1 VSLRQLAAP
10 LLAAKLAFAPICG
23 ISLAASSATAQSTPT
38 SDQNAEQKIDQ
49 EFLAVPSAKLA
60 GEDLKILTAA
70 PHIAASKEDYATA
83 EFVAA
88 KFTAAG
94 LETNIIPYKV
104 WLNVPREVKITA
116 TAPDGKVLMTGPTP
130 EHVVDDPYQNDP
142 RIVTAFNSSS
152 PSCDLTAEVVYANFG
167 TPEDF
172 KKLEDLHVDIR
183 GKIVLVRYGHNFRG
197 VKVYLAQLRGAAGVI
212 IYSDPADDGFTK
224 GKVYPD
230 GPYRPATGVQRG
242 SVQYIF
248 KYPGDATTPGI
259 ASDLNLPE
267 DKRIPPQ
274 QATSQPTIPATPISW
289 QDAEPIL
296 KALSGPTVPK
306 DWQGGLPFE
315 YHTGPGGVTVHLVL
329 NQDYAY
335 RIIWDVIGT
344 IDGTTYPDEWV
355 VAGNHRDAWVFGA
368 VDPSSGTAS
377 MLEAVRGIGELLKTG
392 WRPKRRIVFGS
403 WDAEEEGL
411 IGSTEWAES
420 HARHLENAVAYFN
433 TDVSVS
439 GPDFSAAAVP
449 TLKQFVRDV
458 TKEVPSAKGAT
469 VYDQWKAKEA
479 LAAKSHVNNGFG
491 EKHINAH
498 VTDDV
503 DVGDLGS
510 GSDYTPF
517 FQHLGVPST
526 DIGSGGP
533 YGVYHSAFD
542 NYNWFVK
549 NADPDFTLL
558 QQQARVLGLEI
569 IKMADAGVLPY
580 DYSTYASEI
589 TVYLQ
594 TAKKKAG
601 EAGLKNLDFDRAFQ
615 AVQRFSAAAAS
626 IQKKINSPA
635 VDIPALNATLLNT
648 EHDLLSTEGLP
659 GRPWYR
665 HTIYAPGEFTG
676 YAAVVIPGV
685 NEAIDAKDLSRAQTQ
700 MAILTDALNRAAAS
714 LESAK

>member
-1 VSLRQLAAP
+1 MTLRELTTAVVLISFTASTTLAQSAAAP
-10 LLAAKLAFAPICG
+10 
-23 ISLAASSATAQSTPT
+23 S
-38 SDQNAEQKIDQ
+38 EQKVEQ

-60 GEDLKILTAA
+60 GEHLKTLTAA

-83 EFVAA
+83 EYVAA
-88 KFTAAG
+88 KFKAAG

-104 WLNVPREVKITA
+104 WLNVPKEVKITA
-116 TAPDGKVLMTGPTP
+116 TAPDGTVLMTGPTP
-130 EHVVDDPYQNDP
+130 EHVSDDPYQNDP

-152 PSCDLTAEVVYANFG
+152 PSCDLTAEVVYANYG

-172 KKLEDLHVDIR
+172 KKLEDLHVDIK
-183 GKIVLVRYGHNFRG
+183 GKIILVRYGHNFRG
-197 VKVYLAQLRGAAGVI
+197 VKVYLAQLGGAAGVI

-259 ASDLNLPE
+259 ASDPDLPS
-267 DKRIPPQ
+267 DKRIPPD
-274 QATSQPTIPATPISW
+274 QAASQPTIPATPISW
-289 QDAEPIL
+289 HDAEPIL
-296 KALSGPTVPK
+296 KALTGPVVPK
-306 DWQGGLPFE
+306 EWQGGLPFP
-315 YHTGPGGVTVHLVL
+315 YHTGPGGVQVHLL
-329 NQDYAY
+329 LKQDYAY
-335 RIIWDVIGT
+335 RTIWDVIGT

-377 MLEAVRGIGELLKTG
+377 MLEAVHGIGELLKTG

-411 IGSTEWAES
+411 IGSTEWAEG
-420 HARHLENAVAYFN
+420 HARHLEHAVAYFN

-458 TKEVPSAKGAT
+458 AKEVPSAKGAT
-469 VYDQWKAKEA
+469 VYDQWKAKQA
-479 LAAKSHVNNGFG
+479 LDAKGHVNNGFN
-491 EKHINAH
+491 EKHVNAH
-498 VTDDV
+498 LTDDV

-526 DIGSGGP
+526 DIGSNGP

-542 NYNWFVK
+542 NYAWFVK

-558 QQQARVLGLEI
+558 QQQARVFGLEV
-569 IKMADAGVLPY
+569 IKMADAGILPY
-580 DYSTYASEI
+580 DYSNYAAEI
-589 TVYLQ
+589 SIYLQ
-594 TAKKKAG
+594 TAKKKAS
-601 EAGLKNLDFDRAFQ
+601 EAGLKEIKFEPALQ
-615 AVQRFSAAAAS
+615 AAQRFSIAAEAL
-626 IQKKINSPA
+626 QTKTLFDQPRTF
-635 VDIPALNATLLNT
+635 PALNAILLNT

-659 GRPWYR
+659 GRPWYK

-685 NEAIDAKDLSRAQTQ
+685 NEAIDARDVPRAQAQ
-700 MAILTDALNRAAAS
+700 MAILTEALNRAAAT

>member
-1 VSLRQLAAP
+1 LTLRELTSAVI
-10 LLAAKLAFAPICG
+10 LLSF
-23 ISLAASSATAQSTPT
+23 SASSTFAQFAGTVS
-38 SDQNAEQKIDQ
+38 EQKIEQ

-60 GEDLKILTAA
+60 GEHLKTLTAS

-83 EFVAA
+83 EYVAS
-88 KFTAAG
+88 KFKAAG
-94 LETNIIPYKV
+94 LETNIVPYKV
-104 WLNVPREVKITA
+104 WLNLPKEVKITA

-130 EHVVDDPYQNDP
+130 EHVASDPYQNDP

-152 PSCDLTAEVVYANFG
+152 PSCDLTASVVYANYG

-172 KKLEDLHVDIR
+172 KRLADLQVDIK

-197 VKVYLAQLRGAAGVI
+197 VKVYLAQLGGAAGVI

-259 ASDLNLPE
+259 ASDPDLPN
-267 DKRIPPQ
+267 DKRIPPE
-274 QATSQPTIPATPISW
+274 QAASQPTIPATPISW

-296 KALSGPTVPK
+296 KALGGPVVPK
-306 DWQGGLPFE
+306 EWQGGLPFP
-315 YHTGPGGVTVHLVL
+315 YHTGPGGVQVHLVL
-329 NQDYAY
+329 KQDYAY
-335 RIIWDVIGT
+335 RTIWDVIGT
-344 IDGTTYPDEWV
+344 IDGSTYPDEWV

-377 MLEAVRGIGELLKTG
+377 MLEAVHGVGELLKTG
-392 WRPKRRIVFGS
+392 WRPKRRIVFAS

-411 IGSTEWAES
+411 IGSTEWAEG
-420 HARHLENAVAYFN
+420 HAKHLEHAVAYFN

-439 GPDFSAAAVP
+439 GPDFTAAAVP
-449 TLKQFVRDV
+449 TLKEFVRDV
-458 TKEVPSAKGAT
+458 AKEVPSAKGAT
-469 VYDQWKAKEA
+469 VYDQWKSKQA
-479 LAAKSHVNNGFG
+479 LDSKGNVANGFS
-491 EKHINAH
+491 EKHVNAH
-498 VTDDV
+498 VNDDV

-526 DIGSGGP
+526 DIGSNGP

-542 NYNWFVK
+542 DYNWYVK
-549 NADPDFTLL
+549 NADPDFTFL
-558 QQQARVLGLEI
+558 QQQARVFGLEA

-580 DYSTYASEI
+580 DYPNYAAEI
-589 TVYLQ
+589 TSYLQ

-601 EAGLKNLDFDRAFQ
+601 EAGLKDIRFDA
-615 AVQRFSAAAAS
+615 AIAAAHRFSTAAAD
-626 IQKKINSPA
+626 IQKKIASP
-635 VDIPALNATLLNT
+635 VNDIPAFNAVLLKT

-659 GRPWYR
+659 GRPWYK

-685 NEAIDAKDLSRAQTQ
+685 NEAIDAKDVPRAQAQ
-700 MAILTDALNRAAAS
+700 MAILVEALNRAAIT

>member
-1 VSLRQLAAP
+1 MTLREFTATAVL
-10 LLAAKLAFAPICG
+10 F
-23 ISLAASSATAQSTPT
+23 SFAASSTFAQSAAPP
-38 SDQNAEQKIDQ
+38 SEQKIEQ

-60 GEDLKILTAA
+60 GEHLRTLTAA
-70 PHIAASKEDYATA
+70 PHLAASKEDYATA
-83 EFVAA
+83 EYVAE
-88 KFTAAG
+88 KFKAAG

-104 WLNVPREVKITA
+104 WLSIPKEVKITA
-116 TAPDGKVLMTGPTP
+116 TAPDGTVLMTGPTP
-130 EHVVDDPYQNDP
+130 EHVTDDPYQNDP

-152 PSCDLTAEVVYANFG
+152 PSCDLTASVVYANYG

-172 KKLEDLHVDIR
+172 KKLESLHVDIK

-197 VKVYLAQLRGAAGVI
+197 VKVYLAQLGGAAGVI

-259 ASDLNLPE
+259 ASDPDLPA
-267 DKRIPPQ
+267 DKRIPPD
-274 QATSQPTIPATPISW
+274 QAASQPTIPATPISW

-296 KALSGPTVPK
+296 KALGGPAVPK
-306 DWQGGLPFE
+306 EWQGGLPFT
-315 YHTGPGGVTVHLVL
+315 YHTGPGGVEVHLVL
-329 NQDYAY
+329 KQDYAY
-335 RIIWDVIGT
+335 RTIWDVIGT
-344 IDGTTYPDEWV
+344 VDGTTYPDEWV

-377 MLEAVRGIGELLKTG
+377 MLEAVHGIGELLKTG

-411 IGSTEWAES
+411 IGSTEWAEG
-420 HARHLENAVAYFN
+420 HAQHLEHAVAYFN

-449 TLKQFVRDV
+449 TLKQFVREV
-458 TKEVPSAKGAT
+458 AKEVPSPKGAT
-469 VYDQWKAKEA
+469 VYDQWKAKQA
-479 LAAKSHVNNGFG
+479 LDSKVHVNNGFS
-491 EKHINAH
+491 ERHVNAH

-503 DVGDLGS
+503 EVGDLGS

-526 DIGSGGP
+526 DIGSNGP

-542 NYNWFVK
+542 DYTWFVK

-558 QQQARVLGLEI
+558 QQQARVFGLEV

-580 DYSTYASEI
+580 DYPNYAAEI
-589 TVYLQ
+589 TAYLQ
-594 TAKKKAG
+594 TAKKRAG
-601 EAGLKNLDFDRAFQ
+601 EAGLKEIKFDGALE
-615 AVQRFSAAAAS
+615 AAKRFSAAAAS
-626 IQKKINSPA
+626 LQKKLAEPTD
-635 VDIPALNATLLNT
+635 DIPALNAILLNT

-659 GRPWYR
+659 GRPWYK

-685 NEAIDAKDLSRAQTQ
+685 NEAIDAKDVPRAQEQ
-700 MAILTDALNRAAAS
+700 MTILTDALDRATAS